1 LAGFG
6 FSLGELS
13 SFVLMMSF
21 DLDLVFSAFGGAYY
35 FIALRVLTI
44 N

>member
-1 LAGFG
+1 
-6 FSLGELS
+6 LGELS
-13 SFVLMMSF
+13 SFALMMSF
-21 DLDLVFSAFGGAYY
+21 DLVFSAFGGAYY